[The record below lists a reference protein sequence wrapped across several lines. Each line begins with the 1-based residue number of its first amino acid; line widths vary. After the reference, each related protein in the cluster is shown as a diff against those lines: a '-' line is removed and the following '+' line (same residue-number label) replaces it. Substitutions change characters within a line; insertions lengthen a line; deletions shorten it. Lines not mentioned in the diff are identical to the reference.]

1 MKLAL
6 FGGSFDPPHR
16 GHVSLA
22 RLAMDRLLLDRVLVA
37 PVGSQ
42 PLKQE
47 ATAASFEDRVEMVR
61 LAFAGE
67 PGMEVSRIDAARADG
82 RPNYTIDTLLELKR
96 GLRAED
102 TLFCLMGADSFL
114 TIGKWHRAA
123 ELLVACDFI
132 VGARPH
138 FDLGRVAA
146 ELPESISLGSVDA
159 DLPGCQVLGLRGKDG
174 RSQLYLFPDLA
185 NDISATEVR
194 SALRRSADRDA
205 TAHRLLQP
213 AVVRYIQQH
222 KLY

>member
-16 GHVSLA
+16 GHVSLV

-185 NDISATEVR
+185 IDISATEVR